1 MRRNSLDQGRALK
14 ISGRKPH
21 PHETRLMT
29 LEQSP
34 PSGAK
39 RRAIGSAVNF
49 ALVALAFAL
58 LGLVLWQNRDKI
70 REVFSH
76 PLDLRKLALGV
87 LIFQISLIITYLR
100 WYLLVRVIE
109 PRFTLRSTLL
119 LGFIGYVFN
128 LVIPGAVGGDL
139 IKAAYL
145 VRMRIKK
152 TQAIASM
159 LIDRV
164 LGLLGLFVLAAL
176 AGIVAWGLPGTSAD
190 VRKLIM
196 GAWTATGL
204 GFLVLAV
211 IFSQMVTR
219 MFPGLGGSG
228 HGRLGGVMVELSEMS
243 TTYRRRLDVVAAAL
257 GLSVLGHSLNVT
269 AFYLMGLML
278 FPETMSTTLAQ
289 HFLMVPLSLFT
300 MVVPIPFGAL
310 GVTEEVANQLGK
322 TVGHPGGALAMLAFR
337 VLMYSC
343 GLISACVYLA
353 NLREVRGLTAE
364 AHHLEEEL
372 ESGELETAP
381 EDTIAPAS

>member
-1 MRRNSLDQGRALK
+1 
-14 ISGRKPH
+14 
-21 PHETRLMT
+21 MT
-29 LEQSP
+29 LDQSP
-34 PSGAK
+34 PTHTK
-39 RRAIGSAVNF
+39 KSALGTVVNL
-49 ALVALAFAL
+49 ALVVLAFGL

-87 LIFQISLIITYLR
+87 LIFQTSLILTYVR

-109 PRFTLRSTLL
+109 PRFTLSSTML

-176 AGIVAWGLPGTSAD
+176 AGILAWSLPGTTAD

-196 GAWTATGL
+196 AAWTATGL
-204 GFLVLAV
+204 GFLLLAV
-211 IFSQMVTR
+211 IFSQVITR
-219 MFPGLGGSG
+219 MFPGLAGSG
-228 HGRLGGVMVELSEMS
+228 HGPLGGIMVELREMS

-257 GLSVLGHSLNVT
+257 CLSVLGHALNVT

-278 FPETMSTTLAQ
+278 FPDSMTTTLAQ

-353 NLREVRGLTAE
+353 KIREVRGLTAE

-372 ESGELETAP
+372 ESGSLETAP
-381 EDTIAPAS
+381 EDSIAPAS

>member
-1 MRRNSLDQGRALK
+1 MN
-14 ISGRKPH
+14 
-21 PHETRLMT
+21 

-34 PSGAK
+34 PSGTK
-39 RRAIGSAVNF
+39 KSTLSSVVNF
-49 ALVALAFAL
+49 ALVVLAFAL

-87 LIFQISLIITYLR
+87 LIFQISLLITFLR

-109 PRFTLRSTLL
+109 PRFTFRSTLL

-164 LGLLGLFVLAAL
+164 LGLLGLFALAAL

-196 GAWTATGL
+196 AAWTATGL

-211 IFSQMVTR
+211 IFSQVITR
-219 MFPGLGGSG
+219 IFPGLGRSG
-228 HGRLGGVMVELSEMS
+228 HGRLGGIFVELREMS

-257 GLSVLGHSLNVT
+257 GLSVFGHALNVT
-269 AFYLMGLML
+269 AFYLMGRML

-300 MVVPIPFGAL
+300 MIVPIPFGAL

-322 TVGHPGGALAMLAFR
+322 TVSHPGGALAMLAFR

-353 NLREVRGLTAE
+353 NIREVRGLTAE

-372 ESGELETAP
+372 ESGVLEAAP
-381 EDTIAPAS
+381 EDTTAPAS